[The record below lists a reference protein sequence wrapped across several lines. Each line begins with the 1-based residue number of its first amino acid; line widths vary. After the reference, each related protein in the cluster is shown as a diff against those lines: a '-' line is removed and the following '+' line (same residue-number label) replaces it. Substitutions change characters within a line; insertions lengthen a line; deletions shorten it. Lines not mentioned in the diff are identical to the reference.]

1 MKLKTKFCLTVALC
15 FGLFLLALS
24 AALVATFSAK
34 DKFEHFIN
42 QDQAELHTATTMYAQ
57 GLQMGQ
63 ALRNVVM
70 DPANRTAY
78 KNLDDAAAEFG
89 RQQARA
95 IDLLADSPAEL
106 AAFREIMALRS
117 QQQPIQSR
125 IVALAAV
132 DQAAAIGMIAKKETP
147 LWRQIRDRLTK
158 FTKAKNEA
166 VAVTRADMAAFTKK
180 MVTVSLSLAVLA
192 LVSGIALMSW
202 LVTSVMRQLGGEPDY
217 AARIA
222 QCIAGGDFSAP
233 VELQR
238 NDADSLLFSMDAMR
252 VRLSQTLH
260 EVQQAAQSV
269 NVGAREIAVGN
280 ADLSARTE
288 EQAASLEETA
298 SSMEEMTSTVR
309 QNADNAQQAKQFGKS
324 AADIAIQGGAVVGRV
339 VETMASIRDE
349 SRKIV
354 EIISVIDGI
363 AFQTNILALN
373 AAVEAAR
380 AGEQGRGFAV
390 VAGEVRILAQRSAAA
405 AKEIKGLI
413 VDSVSRVDAGSA
425 LVDEAGATM
434 TRIVTSV
441 QAVTSKLD
449 EIAAASQEQSSG
461 IEQINLAITQM
472 DHVTQQNAALVEE
485 AAAAAHSMQ
494 EQAERLAGAVAQ
506 FKLASSRVPPAAGC
520 ARLGKIRSRL
530 ALPAEAAIM
539 TQGSD
544 RAVQATRHC

>member
-1 MKLKTKFCLTVALC
+1 MKLKTKLSLTVALC

-34 DKFEHFIN
+34 NKFEHFIN
-42 QDQAELHTATTMYAQ
+42 QDQAELQTATTMYAQ

-70 DPANRTAY
+70 DPGTRTAY

-95 IDLLADSPAEL
+95 LELLANSPAEL
-106 AAFREIMALRS
+106 ATFREITALRAR
-117 QQQPIQSR
+117 QQPIQAR
-125 IVALAAV
+125 IVALAAT
-132 DQAAAIGMIAKKETP
+132 DQAGAIAMIARDETP
-147 LWRQIRDRLTK
+147 VWRQIRDRLTK
-158 FTKAKNEA
+158 FSKAKNAA
-166 VAVTRADMAAFTKK
+166 VAVTRAEMEAFTKK
-180 MVTVSLSLAVLA
+180 MVTISLTLAVLA
-192 LVSGIALMSW
+192 LVSGIALMGW
-202 LVTSVMRQLGGEPDY
+202 LISNVMKQLGGEPDY
-217 AARIA
+217 AAGIA
-222 QCIAGGDFSAP
+222 QGIAEGDFSVP
-233 VELQR
+233 VALHR
-238 NDADSLLFSMDAMR
+238 NDTDSLLFSMDAMR

-260 EVQQAAQSV
+260 DVQQAAQSV
-269 NVGAREIAVGN
+269 NVGAREISVGN

-298 SSMEEMTSTVR
+298 SSMEEMTSTVH

-324 AADIAIQGGAVVGRV
+324 AADIAIKGGAVVGRV
-339 VETMASIRDE
+339 VETMASIKDG

-390 VAGEVRILAQRSAAA
+390 VAGEVRTLAQRSAAA
-405 AKEIKGLI
+405 AKEIKELI
-413 VDSVSRVDAGSA
+413 GDSVDRVDAGSL

-434 TRIVTSV
+434 QQIVTSV
-441 QAVTSKLD
+441 QAVTSILD

-472 DHVTQQNAALVEE
+472 DEVTQQNAALVEE
-485 AAAAAHSMQ
+485 AAAAAQSMQ
-494 EQAERLAGAVAQ
+494 EQAERLAAAVAQ
-506 FKLASSRVPPAAGC
+506 FKLASSSAVPSGAPG
-520 ARLGKIRSRL
+520 RLGKPAARL
-530 ALPAEAAIM
+530 ALA
-539 TQGSD
+539 G
-544 RAVQATRHC
+544 

>member
-1 MKLKTKFCLTVALC
+1 MKLKTKLSLTVALC

-34 DKFEHFIN
+34 NKFEHFIN
-42 QDQAELHTATTMYAQ
+42 QDQAELQTATTMYAQ

-70 DPANRTAY
+70 DPGTRTAY

-95 IDLLADSPAEL
+95 LELLASSPAEL
-106 AAFREIMALRS
+106 ATFREIIALRA
-117 QQQPIQSR
+117 QQQPIQAR
-125 IVALAAV
+125 IVALAAT
-132 DQAAAIGMIAKKETP
+132 DQAGAIAMIARDETP
-147 LWRQIRDRLTK
+147 VWRQIRDRLTK
-158 FTKAKNEA
+158 FSKAKNAA
-166 VAVTRADMAAFTKK
+166 VAVTRAEMEAFTKK
-180 MVTVSLSLAVLA
+180 MVTISLTLAVLA
-192 LVSGIALMSW
+192 LVSGIALMGW
-202 LVTSVMRQLGGEPDY
+202 LISNVMKQLGGEPDY
-217 AARIA
+217 AAGIA
-222 QCIAGGDFSAP
+222 QGIAEGDFSVP
-233 VELQR
+233 VALHR
-238 NDADSLLFSMDAMR
+238 NDTDSLLFSMDAMR

-260 EVQQAAQSV
+260 DVQQAAQSV
-269 NVGAREIAVGN
+269 NVGAREISVGN

-298 SSMEEMTSTVR
+298 SSMEEMTSTVH

-324 AADIAIQGGAVVGRV
+324 AADIAIKGGAVVGRV
-339 VETMASIRDE
+339 VETMASIKDG

-390 VAGEVRILAQRSAAA
+390 VAGEVRTLAQRSAAA
-405 AKEIKGLI
+405 AKEIKELI
-413 VDSVSRVDAGSA
+413 GDSVDRVDAGSL

-434 TRIVTSV
+434 QQIVTSV
-441 QAVTSKLD
+441 QAVTSILD

-472 DHVTQQNAALVEE
+472 DEVTQQNAALVEE
-485 AAAAAHSMQ
+485 AAAAAQSMQ
-494 EQAERLAGAVAQ
+494 EQAERLAAAVAQ
-506 FKLASSRVPPAAGC
+506 FKLASSSAVPSGAPG
-520 ARLGKIRSRL
+520 RLGKPASRL
-530 ALPAEAAIM
+530 ALA
-539 TQGSD
+539 G
-544 RAVQATRHC
+544 

>member
-1 MKLKTKFCLTVALC
+1 MKLKTKLCLTVGLC

-42 QDQAELHTATTMYAQ
+42 QDQAELQTATTMYAQ

-89 RQQARA
+89 RQQDRA
-95 IDLLADSPAEL
+95 TELLVNSPAEL
-106 AAFREIMALRS
+106 ASFREIITLRAK
-117 QQQPIQSR
+117 QQPIQAQ
-125 IVALAAV
+125 IVALAAT
-132 DQAAAIGMIAKKETP
+132 DQAAAIAMIARDETP
-147 LWRQIRDRLTK
+147 VWRQIRERLTK
-158 FTKAKNEA
+158 FSKAKNEA
-166 VAVTRADMAAFTKK
+166 VAVTRAEMEAFTRK
-180 MVTVSLSLAVLA
+180 MVTISLTLAVLA
-192 LVSGIALMSW
+192 LVSGIAMMCW
-202 LVTSVMRQLGGEPDY
+202 LIANVMKQLGGEPDY

-222 QCIAGGDFSAP
+222 HGIAEGDFSVP
-233 VELQR
+233 VELRR
-238 NDADSLLFSMDAMR
+238 NDADSLLYSMDVMR

-260 EVQQAAQSV
+260 DVQQAAQSV
-269 NVGAREIAVGN
+269 NVGAREISVGN

-288 EQAASLEETA
+288 EQAASLEQTA
-298 SSMEEMTSTVR
+298 SSMEEMTSTVH

-324 AADIAIQGGAVVGRV
+324 ASDIAIQGGAVVGRV
-339 VETMASIRDE
+339 VETMASIKDG

-390 VAGEVRILAQRSAAA
+390 VAGEVRTLAQRSAAA
-405 AKEIKGLI
+405 AKEIKELI
-413 VDSVSRVDAGSA
+413 GDSVSRVDAGSL

-434 TRIVTSV
+434 QQIVTSV
-441 QAVTSKLD
+441 QAVTSILD

-472 DHVTQQNAALVEE
+472 DEVTQQNAALVEE
-485 AAAAAHSMQ
+485 AAAAAQSMQ
-494 EQAERLAGAVAQ
+494 EQAERLAAAVAQ
-506 FKLASSRVPPAAGC
+506 FKLASSSAAP
-520 ARLGKIRSRL
+520 ARLSRPAQRL
-530 ALPAEAAIM
+530 ALAA
-539 TQGSD
+539 
-544 RAVQATRHC
+544 